1 MTDQRFPAIN
11 LTGRP
16 SAVASVPG
24 LSTNFAGVATIASGT
39 AAVTVTGVEIGSDTA
54 VFLGSMTHSYT
65 AVTSGFTSRALTVAS
80 LTTTPGSGA
89 FNIITMD
96 GLAVNSA
103 AAVRVP
109 CLIWNIR

>member
-65 AVTSGFTSRALTVAS
+65 AVTSGFTSRARFQHHHNGRVGGQLCRCCPGALPDLEHS
-80 LTTTPGSGA
+80 LGA
-89 FNIITMD
+89 
-96 GLAVNSA
+96 
-103 AAVRVP
+103 
-109 CLIWNIR
+109 

>member
-1 MTDQRFPAIN
+1 M
-11 LTGRP
+11 
-16 SAVASVPG
+16 SG

-65 AVTSGFTSRALTVAS
+65 AVASGFTSRALTVAS

-89 FNIITMD
+89 FIISTMD
-96 GLAVNSA
+96 NLAINSA
-103 AAVRVP
+103 AQVKVP
-109 CLIWNIR
+109 YLVWNIR